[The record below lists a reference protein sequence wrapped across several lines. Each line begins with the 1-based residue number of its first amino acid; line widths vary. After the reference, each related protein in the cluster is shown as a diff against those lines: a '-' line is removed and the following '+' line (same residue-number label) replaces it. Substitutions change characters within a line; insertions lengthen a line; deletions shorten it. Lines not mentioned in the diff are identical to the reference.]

1 MARDGGDRTLPLVR
15 AATEYQFLNR
25 VSQVR
30 ILPGARG
37 LTCRYIVQQHHL
49 MIDSKPVVSAS
60 YTCCDEGH
68 FAPDLAVCSPAV
80 PCGGRWQFIPQPV
93 ALVDSGFTHTR
104 RPHSN
109 ARVRGRWHYH

>member
-1 MARDGGDRTLPLVR
+1 MARCDDDVTFLLLT
-15 AATEYQFLNR
+15 AAMSLLFLNR

-93 ALVDSGFTHTR
+93 ALVDSGFTHT
-104 RPHSN
+104 
-109 ARVRGRWHYH
+109 